1 MKSTVMNKI
10 QLTALAFAGTALFL
24 QSCQNKG
31 AQQGQQGEVVVPVS
45 AVEVTK
51 QEVSG
56 AENYPAIIVPVN
68 ETELRA
74 EVSGYITNIFVADGA
89 SVNKGDKLYEID
101 GTRYA
106 AAVDQAKANL
116 KIAEATL
123 DKVKRDV
130 QRYRKLAEQDA
141 IAKQTLDYAETD
153 MNNQEA
159 QVLAAKANLT
169 TAATNLNRS
178 VIRAPFSGTV
188 GISQVRNGA
197 LVSAGTTLLNTIS
210 TVNPI
215 TAEFQV
221 PERNLAHFISLQ
233 KTGNNA
239 ALKLRLS
246 GGQLFEE
253 AGQIVTIDR
262 AVDEGTN
269 TIKVR
274 AKFNNPNNLL
284 RAGMNATITVIEK
297 SSAPE
302 MVIPYKAVQEQ
313 LGTYHVFII
322 GDSSKVQQRN
332 ISLGL
337 KFEDKVVVKE
347 GLKEGDKVVTEGVM
361 GLKEGAKV
369 AEKSAEQAN

>member
-1 MKSTVMNKI
+1 MNKI
-10 QLTALAFAGTALFL
+10 QLTALAFLGSGIIF

-45 AVEVTK
+45 AVQVSRE
-51 QEVSG
+51 QVSG
-56 AENYPAIIVPVN
+56 SENYPAVVVPIN

-74 EVSGYITNIFVADGA
+74 EVSGYITNIFITDGA
-89 SVNKGDKLYEID
+89 TVNKGDKLYEID

-106 AAVDQAKANL
+106 AAADQAKANL
-116 KIAEATL
+116 KIAEANL
-123 DKVKRDV
+123 DRVKKDV

-153 MNNQEA
+153 QNNQEA
-159 QVLAAKANLT
+159 QVLAAKAAVT
-169 TAATNLNRS
+169 TAVTNLNRS

-221 PERNLAHFISLQ
+221 PERNIAQFVNLQ
-233 KTGNNA
+233 KSGNQS
-239 ALKLRLS
+239 ALRLRLS
-246 GGQLFEE
+246 DGQFFEGS
-253 AGQIVTIDR
+253 GQIITIDR
-262 AVDEGTN
+262 AVDAGTN

-274 AKFNNPNNLL
+274 AKFNNQGNQL
-284 RAGMNATITVIEK
+284 RAGMNATITVMEK
-297 SSAPE
+297 SASPE

-313 LGTYHVFII
+313 LGVYNVFVI
-322 GDSSKVQQRN
+322 GDSSKVEQRN
-332 ISLGL
+332 VSLGH
-337 KFEDKVVVKE
+337 KFDDKVVIKD
-347 GLKEGDKVVTEGVM
+347 GLKEGEKVVTEGIM
-361 GLKEGAKV
+361 NLKEGVKV
-369 AEKSAEQAN
+369 TEQKAAN

>member
-1 MKSTVMNKI
+1 MNKI
-10 QLTALAFAGTALFL
+10 QLTALALVGTGLFF

-31 AQQGQQGEVVVPVS
+31 AQQGQQGEVAVPVS
-45 AVEVTK
+45 AVEVT
-51 QEVSG
+51 QEEVSG
-56 AENYPAIIVPVN
+56 SENYPAVIVPIN

-74 EVSGYITNIFVADGA
+74 EVSGYITNIFVTDGA
-89 SVNKGDKLYEID
+89 SVAKGDRLYEID

-116 KIAEATL
+116 KIAEANL

-153 MNNQEA
+153 LNNQEA

-178 VIRAPFSGTV
+178 VIRAPFSGTI

-221 PERNLAHFISLQ
+221 PERNIAHFVSLQ
-233 KTGNNA
+233 KSGNQS

-246 GGQLFEE
+246 DGQLFDG
-253 AGQIVTIDR
+253 AGQIITIDR

-274 AKFNNPNNLL
+274 AKFNNPGNQL

-297 SSAPE
+297 SSTPE
-302 MVIPYKAVQEQ
+302 LVIPYKAVQEQ
-313 LGTYHVFII
+313 LGTYNVFVI

-332 ISLGL
+332 ISIGL
-337 KFEDKVVVKE
+337 KFEDKVVVKD
-347 GLKEGDKVVTEGVM
+347 GLKVGDKVVTEGVM
-361 GLKEGAKV
+361 NLKEGVKV
-369 AEKSAEQAN
+369 TEKSAGN